1 MMNSDK
7 FLQSVKEKV
16 RQIDGSA
23 EVILFGSRARRTATE
38 NSDWDFL
45 ILLDSPVDEK
55 IKGAIRDS
63 LFDIEIESNQVIS
76 TIIHSKNKWNDLS
89 ITPLFRNIQQE
100 GVVI

>member
-23 EVILFGSRARRTATE
+23 EVILFGSRARRTPTE